1 MLYIT
6 DSTTLQKAS
15 LVERNDIV
23 IKCHNDDMNECYT
36 EEVRKQGGYKK
47 GSKHDPTGDIPTI
60 IWANITEGTKKEMYE
75 EYKRNSYKDISE
87 KEFGGYVREL
97 VKQGILIKS

>member
-1 MLYIT
+1 MSNIT
-6 DSTTLQKAS
+6 KNTILDFCDRE
-15 LVERNDIV
+15 ERKNII

-36 EEVRKQGGYKK
+36 DEVRKQGGYKQ
-47 GSKHDPTGDIPTI
+47 GSKHDPTGVFATI
-60 IWANITEGTKKEMYE
+60 IWANLSRGTKKEMYE
-75 EYKRNSYKDISE
+75 EYKRNTYEEISE